1 MGLIAVALLDA
12 CGQNPSTLDRAFVA
26 SMIPHHQLGL
36 ELLDDAELNATD
48 VGVRRM
54 VFEMHSYH
62 HGDLSR
68 LNKWA
73 GEWRVIPVHDFPG
86 SISEAELRE
95 LQAQSGSEFDIKWLE
110 LMIHHHEGALTIS
123 EAVQQGG
130 ATSEVNML
138 AKTVSEVQSKE
149 LDQMRELL
157 KSLCIEIRKK
167 MYGVTEFSKN
177 QSSILKSFHV
187 TFSD

>member
-1 MGLIAVALLDA
+1 MKTWVLGLTAVALLGA

-36 ELLDDAELNATD
+36 ELLDEAELNATD

-54 VFEMHSYH
+54 VFEMHGYH
-62 HGDLSR
+62 HGDLSK
-68 LNKWA
+68 LNEWA

-86 SISEAELRE
+86 SISEAELNE

-123 EAVQQGG
+123 EAAQQGG
-130 ATSEVNML
+130 ATSEVNVL
-138 AKTVSEVQSKE
+138 AKTVSEVQSRE
-149 LDQMRELL
+149 LVQMRELL
-157 KSLCIEIRKK
+157 KDLCAKTQKK
-167 MYGVTEFSKN
+167 KCTK
-177 QSSILKSFHV
+177 
-187 TFSD
+187 